1 MLVLREDAID
11 EIVSFVKEHTEI
23 NGMAR
28 MVSRDEIMQKY
39 YRLSIGS
46 YIVATT
52 NREAAVADSVE
63 LWEERERL
71 ENEYKRINFE
81 FEESVQRY
89 NAWLNQ
95 NSIEDEEELDDD

>member
-1 MLVLREDAID
+1 M
-11 EIVSFVKEHTEI
+11 
-23 NGMAR
+23 
-28 MVSRDEIMQKY
+28 
-39 YRLSIGS
+39 
-46 YIVATT
+46 
-52 NREAAVADSVE
+52 ADSVE

-95 NSIEDEEELDDD
+95 NSIEDEEGLDDD

>member
-1 MLVLREDAID
+1 M
-11 EIVSFVKEHTEI
+11 I
-23 NGMAR
+23 N
-28 MVSRDEIMQKY
+28 
-39 YRLSIGS
+39 RLSDMVGS

-71 ENEYKRINFE
+71 ENEYKRINLE

-95 NSIEDEEELDDD
+95 NSIEDEEGLDDD